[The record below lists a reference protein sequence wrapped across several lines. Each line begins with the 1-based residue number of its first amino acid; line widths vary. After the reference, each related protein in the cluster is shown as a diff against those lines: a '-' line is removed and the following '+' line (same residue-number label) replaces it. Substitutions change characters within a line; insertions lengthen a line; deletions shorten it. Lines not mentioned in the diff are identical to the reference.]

1 METMVINMQHLVFPN
16 QPVSGKPNVTPL
28 HDPKKIKT
36 DTKCEI
42 SGLPN

>member
-1 METMVINMQHLVFPN
+1 METMVNMQHLVFPN
-16 QPVSGKPNVTPL
+16 QSVSGKPNVTPL
-28 HDPKKIKT
+28 HDPKKRKT